1 MLRTM
6 LRSRS
11 SRRALVS
18 TLALLVAAS
27 ATTGVLSGA
36 CREPTQITLEVRT
49 DLRCADRVTSAIVVG
64 TLAQTAESLTS
75 RPPAVETT
83 DCTESGNGEA
93 FIGSLVVVPSGDDT
107 GEVAIKVVAGV
118 GIPPEDCTGPTDK
131 RCITARR
138 VRKYVSSTKLVLPV
152 LLADACRGVPCGA
165 DETCSRGRCVSVRCE
180 DDGTCDP
187 PPASTDGGVTDA
199 TDGSVTD
206 GSVTDGNATDA
217 GPSLPFEIALGY
229 DHSCALRRRDG
240 AVFCWGSNSAHQ
252 AGQAA
257 GMVVAKPTRVDLPLE
272 SGEKIVALRASDEYT
287 IALSDRGRVFGW
299 GENASGPLGTGA
311 VGKVMPLPVVDGGA
325 TAIAVGQRTS
335 CYLTASQLR
344 CVGQYVDADYALP
357 AAGLRSFCVGTTYL
371 LGLSAS
377 GETPILGAWDPSSPA
392 IPRLGDASAD
402 SGTAGLL
409 TALPLKAR
417 DVHCGGAYSL
427 AVRPNGT
434 VFGWGENSTY
444 ALTKDRLPQTLPVG
458 DSPLLDGFESYS
470 AGLDSACG
478 LKGGKAYCW
487 GLNETGQVTG
497 TPGVA
502 VSNPTVVPNL
512 PSAAAVYA
520 QGSHSCAQLTDGTV
534 YCWGGNDKLQLG
546 AGGDASTALSA
557 VKVQGLD
564 P

>member
-1 MLRTM
+1 MVRSM
-6 LRSRS
+6 LRSTS

-18 TLALLVAAS
+18 SLVLLLGAS
-27 ATTGVLSGA
+27 ATTGALSGA

-49 DLRCADRVTSAIVVG
+49 DLRCADRITSAIVVG
-64 TLAQTAESLTS
+64 TLAQTAESLAS

-93 FIGSLVVVPSGDDT
+93 FVGSLVVVPSGDDT

-180 DDGTCDP
+180 DEGTCDP
-187 PPASTDGGVTDA
+187 PPASTDGGVPDAPVDAPDAIVPDA
-199 TDGSVTD
+199 TVP
-206 GSVTDGNATDA
+206 DA
-217 GPSLPFEIALGY
+217 GTSLPFEIALGY

-240 AVFCWGSNSAHQ
+240 AVFCWGSNDGHQ
-252 AGQAA
+252 AGQVPTAN
-257 GMVVAKPTRVDLPLE
+257 VAKPTRVDLPLE
-272 SGEKIVALRASDEYT
+272 SGEKIVALRAADQYT
-287 IALSDRGRVFGW
+287 MALSDRGRLFGW
-299 GENASGPLGTGA
+299 GHNESGPMGPLPGPL
-311 VGKVMPLPVVDGGA
+311 MPVPVVDGGA

-357 AAGLRSFCVGTTYL
+357 AAGLQSFCVGTTYL
-371 LGLSAS
+371 LGISGS
-377 GETPILGAWDPSSPA
+377 GESPLVGAWDPLSPA

-402 SGTAGLL
+402 AGPAGLL
-409 TALPLKAR
+409 TTLPLKALA
-417 DVHCGGAYSL
+417 VHCGGAYSL

-444 ALTKDRLPQTLPVG
+444 VLTKDRPAATLPVG

-487 GLNETGQVTG
+487 GLNEKGQVTG
-497 TPGVA
+497 TPGIA
-502 VSNPTVVPNL
+502 VSNPTLVPNL

-546 AGGDASTALSA
+546 AGGDASTALQA